1 MKSKNINQ
9 LVLAGVLCGIGIV
22 VPMLM
27 PKIVIG
33 PMSFTLASH
42 VAIFIAMFISPK
54 LAAVVCLGTTL
65 GFFMTTPVIIAL
77 RAASHICFALLGAVL
92 IRKIPEIIEKP
103 LPSTVFNG
111 GLAFVHALAEV
122 AVVSPFFLAGSI
134 FKPEQLA
141 DGYVMSVLVLVGVGT
156 FLHSLID
163 YTVSI
168 MLWKPVR
175 AALPSLAELRDCLLY
190 TSPSPRDCS

>member
-9 LVLAGVLCGIGIV
+9 LVVAGVLCGVGIV

-42 VAIFIAMFISPK
+42 VAIFMAMFISPK
-54 LAAVVCLGTTL
+54 LAAAVCLGTTL

-77 RAASHICFALLGAVL
+77 RAASHIVFAVLGALL
-92 IRKIPEIIEKP
+92 IKKMPEIIEKP
-103 LPSTVFNG
+103 LSGTMFNG
-111 GLAFVHALAEV
+111 GMSMVHAAAEV

-141 DGYVMSVLVLVGVGT
+141 DGYVMSVLILVGVGT
-156 FLHSLID
+156 FIHSLID
-163 YTVSI
+163 YTISI

-175 AALPSLAELRDCLLY
+175 AALPSLAGLRE
-190 TSPSPRDCS
+190 

>member
-65 GFFMTTPVIIAL
+65 GFSYGAGMATP
-77 RAASHICFALLGAVL
+77 R
-92 IRKIPEIIEKP
+92 RKGEKYQTE
-103 LPSTVFNG
+103 S
-111 GLAFVHALAEV
+111 A
-122 AVVSPFFLAGSI
+122 
-134 FKPEQLA
+134 
-141 DGYVMSVLVLVGVGT
+141 Y
-156 FLHSLID
+156 
-163 YTVSI
+163 
-168 MLWKPVR
+168 
-175 AALPSLAELRDCLLY
+175 
-190 TSPSPRDCS
+190 

>member
-9 LVLAGVLCGIGIV
+9 LVLAGALCGIGIV

-175 AALPSLAELRDCLLY
+175 AALPSLAELRE
-190 TSPSPRDCS
+190 

>member
-9 LVLAGVLCGIGIV
+9 LVAAGALCGIGIV

-42 VAIFIAMFISPK
+42 VAIFMAMFISPK
-54 LAAVVCLGTTL
+54 LAAAVCLGTTL

-77 RAASHICFALLGAVL
+77 RAASHIVFFAVLGALL
-92 IRKIPEIIEKP
+92 IKKMPEIIEKP
-103 LPSTVFNG
+103 LAGTMFNG
-111 GLAFVHALAEV
+111 GMALVHAAAEV

-134 FKPEQLA
+134 FKPEHLA

-163 YTVSI
+163 YTISI

-175 AALPSLAELRDCLLY
+175 AALPSLAELRE
-190 TSPSPRDCS
+190 

>member
-77 RAASHICFALLGAVL
+77 RAASHICFALH
-92 IRKIPEIIEKP
+92 
-103 LPSTVFNG
+103 G

-175 AALPSLAELRDCLLY
+175 AALPSLAELRE
-190 TSPSPRDCS
+190 

>member
-65 GFFMTTPVIIAL
+65 GFFNDDACNYCSEGCQPYLFCPAWG
-77 RAASHICFALLGAVL
+77 C
-92 IRKIPEIIEKP
+92 
-103 LPSTVFNG
+103 
-111 GLAFVHALAEV
+111 
-122 AVVSPFFLAGSI
+122 
-134 FKPEQLA
+134 A
-141 DGYVMSVLVLVGVGT
+141 DQKNTGN
-156 FLHSLID
+156 H
-163 YTVSI
+163 
-168 MLWKPVR
+168 
-175 AALPSLAELRDCLLY
+175 
-190 TSPSPRDCS
+190 

>member
-77 RAASHICFALLGAVL
+77 RAASHICFALCQALYLMVAWPL
-92 IRKIPEIIEKP
+92 YMLWLR
-103 LPSTVFNG
+103 LPSFHLSFWPAVFSNRNSLPTV
-111 GLAFVHALAEV
+111 
-122 AVVSPFFLAGSI
+122 
-134 FKPEQLA
+134 
-141 DGYVMSVLVLVGVGT
+141 
-156 FLHSLID
+156 
-163 YTVSI
+163 
-168 MLWKPVR
+168 ML
-175 AALPSLAELRDCLLY
+175 
-190 TSPSPRDCS
+190 

>member
-1 MKSKNINQ
+1 MLGND
-9 LVLAGVLCGIGIV
+9 AGL
-22 VPMLM
+22 
-27 PKIVIG
+27 
-33 PMSFTLASH
+33 FYDDA
-42 VAIFIAMFISPK
+42 
-54 LAAVVCLGTTL
+54 
-65 GFFMTTPVIIAL
+65 VIIAL

-141 DGYVMSVLVLVGVGT
+141 DGYVMSVLVLVGLVH
-156 FLHSLID
+156 FYI
-163 YTVSI
+163 
-168 MLWKPVR
+168 R
-175 AALPSLAELRDCLLY
+175 
-190 TSPSPRDCS
+190 